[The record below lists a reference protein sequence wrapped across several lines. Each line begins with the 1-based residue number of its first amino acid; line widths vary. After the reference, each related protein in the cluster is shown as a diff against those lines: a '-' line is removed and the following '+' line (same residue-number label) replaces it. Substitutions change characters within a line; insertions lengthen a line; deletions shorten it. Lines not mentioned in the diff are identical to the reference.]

1 MGWTLRYHREAKKF
15 LKKLD
20 EDRRKLVLNKL
31 NELRECLEEGIF
43 PISRLDLKKLK
54 GRWEG
59 FFRLRVGD
67 FRIIFRVDVSEK
79 TIFIY
84 HIHFRGKVY

>member
-20 EDRRKLVLNKL
+20 EDRRKLVLN
-31 NELRECLEEGIF
+31 ELRECLGEGIF

-54 GRWEG
+54 GR
-59 FFRLRVGD
+59 
-67 FRIIFRVDVSEK
+67 
-79 TIFIY
+79 
-84 HIHFRGKVY
+84 